1 MNRKNRPDNKGER
14 LKGKEIEKGKVYGVY
29 IDSMLTKKVILSI
42 VEIGKNIKENIHK
55 KLTNQM
61 EGKCIEEGFI
71 RPTSIQIINYSSGVI
86 NTENIEF
93 QVVFSCKICHPVEG
107 MIIECQ
113 TKTITKAG
121 IHAEVLDGQIIPVT
135 IFVARDHHNMDRYF
149 QSIKENTTIHVKVI
163 GIRYEL
169 NDPYI
174 CVIGKLTDRSF
185 IEKSRQSTTKPRI
198 QIGGLLQ
205 NNDDSGD
212 SANTA
217 NTANS
222 TNSDDSGSDDSGSD
236 DGTSVP

>member
-1 MNRKNRPDNKGER
+1 MMNRKNRPNNKGER
-14 LKGKEIEKGKVYGVY
+14 LKRKEIEKGKVYGVY

-205 NNDDSGD
+205 NKQNNTASSDDDDGDNDDGD
-212 SANTA
+212 
-217 NTANS
+217 
-222 TNSDDSGSDDSGSD
+222 DD
-236 DGTSVP
+236 DGDDDVDNNDI